1 MTKKPVEIK
10 IMSYSDSREFTCAFT
25 SIELF
30 LSGCMCMYI
39 NPLEKITGE
48 KTLYFRYF

>member
-10 IMSYSDSREFTCAFT
+10 IMSYSDSLEEFTCAFT

-30 LSGCMCMYI
+30 FKVGACVC
-39 NPLEKITGE
+39 T
-48 KTLYFRYF
+48 

>member
-25 SIELF
+25 NIEPF
-30 LSGCMCMYI
+30 FKVGACVC
-39 NPLEKITGE
+39 T
-48 KTLYFRYF
+48 